1 MAYLS
6 KLDSKV
12 RVSFCIIP
20 RFDFLNSKSFK
31 LAMSGKNLFSK
42 HWKVVENNF
51 EKLILKSGATD

>member
-12 RVSFCIIP
+12 RVSFCIICIIVP

-31 LAMSGKNLFSK
+31 LAMSGEISFRNIERSLKT
-42 HWKVVENNF
+42 
-51 EKLILKSGATD
+51 ILKN

>member
-31 LAMSGKNLFSK
+31 LAMSGEIFFRNIERSLKT
-42 HWKVVENNF
+42 
-51 EKLILKSGATD
+51 ILKN